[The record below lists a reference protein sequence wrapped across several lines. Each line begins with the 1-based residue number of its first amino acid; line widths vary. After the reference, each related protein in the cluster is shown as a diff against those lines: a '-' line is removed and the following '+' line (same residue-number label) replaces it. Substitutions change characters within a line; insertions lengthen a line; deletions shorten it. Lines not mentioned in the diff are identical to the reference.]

1 MLTEGEDQYVAYY
14 NEQHQMVVAARRL
27 GRREWRTIEL
37 PSKIGW
43 DSHNYITMAVDAT
56 KCIHLAGNMHNVP
69 LIYFRTTSPGD
80 ISTFARQGMTGQ
92 DERRCTYPKFVAGAD
107 GQLLFTYRSGGSGNG
122 RRYYNAYQV
131 ETKEWTRF
139 LDTPLFDG
147 EGQRNAY
154 PLGPIR
160 GPDDLFHLV
169 WVWRDTP
176 DCATNHHLSYA
187 RSRNLKDWETAAGIA
202 VALPLTIG
210 QKELCVD
217 PIPPEGGIINGC
229 ERLTFDSTKRPIISY
244 HKLDENGHMQ
254 IYVTRF
260 EEGQWRGHPITDWKE
275 SITFRGRGAMPFIGI
290 RISELRP
297 VEPSLFQINYTH
309 RDHGSGEIVLDEESL
324 RPVQRAGITPPAYP
338 RGLLQP
344 TIDFEGI
351 RVRIAD
357 DLGASGPSDQKFILR
372 WETLEAHHDRP
383 RDPPLPPASPLQLI
397 TLQADSPI
405 RP

>member
-1 MLTEGEDQYVAYY
+1 MKGE
-14 NEQHQMVVAARRL
+14 
-27 GRREWRTIEL
+27 
-37 PSKIGW
+37 
-43 DSHNYITMAVDAT
+43 
-56 KCIHLAGNMHNVP
+56 
-69 LIYFRTTSPGD
+69 
-80 ISTFARQGMTGQ
+80 
-92 DERRCTYPKFVAGAD
+92 
-107 GQLLFTYRSGGSGNG
+107 
-122 RRYYNAYQV
+122 
-131 ETKEWTRF
+131 
-139 LDTPLFDG
+139 
-147 EGQRNAY
+147 RNAY

-160 GPDDLFHLV
+160 GPDGMFHLV

-210 QKELCVD
+210 QAELCVD

-229 ERLTFDSTKRPIISY
+229 ERLAFDSTKRPIISY

-297 VEPSLFQINYTH
+297 VEPSLFQIHYTH
-309 RDHGSGEIVLDEESL
+309 RDHGSGEIVLDEETL
-324 RPVQRAGITPPAYP
+324 RPVQRAGITSSVYP
-338 RGLLQP
+338 RGLLRP

-351 RVRIAD
+351 RVRLAD
-357 DLGASGPSDQKFILR
+357 DLGASGQSDQKFILR

-397 TLQADSPI
+397 TLQGDSPI
-405 RP
+405 RQ